1 MSEQQVCKLM
11 KVFER
16 CSTADEVYA
25 AAEAACNRCGEGYRR
40 CSGYNVCRM
49 FAALDAKLDAIEALH
64 EVP

>member
-16 CSTADEVYA
+16 CTTADEVYA
-25 AAEAACNRCGEGYRR
+25 AAEAACNKCGNSYRR
-40 CSGYNVCRM
+40 CAGYKVCRM

-64 EVP
+64 ETS